1 MIYVT
6 GSNGLIG
13 KHLNNKIKIKPISY
27 RNNVPNIT
35 FASNSTLVH
44 LSSSTTPRNTTDDI
58 EQSFYNDVF
67 IPLQIFESYLKNN
80 IHGKIILLSSAGDLH
95 SSITDEI
102 TDENSIPNP
111 KSVYG
116 AHKILLENY
125 INLLHKKYSFTSVAF
140 RVSNVYSGK
149 ASNNR
154 VNGLID
160 KLLTAEEK
168 VEIYINLNTVID
180 VIHVEDLIE
189 LILKTIHK
197 KMDTK
202 HFTFLVGNENYKICD
217 IIDIISS
224 LRKLDISVKKSNQ
237 TTTCINL
244 DCAKVKEYFSWSC
257 QHFLK
262 DLKI

>member
-13 KHLNNKIKIKPISY
+13 KCLSTKVKVNPITF
-27 RNNVPNIT
+27 RNNVPNIK

-44 LSSSTTPRNTTDDI
+44 LSSSTTPRNTIDDI
-58 EQSFYNDVF
+58 EQSFYSDVF
-67 IPLQIFESYLKNN
+67 IPLQIFENYLQTNP
-80 IHGKIILLSSAGDLH
+80 HGKIIFLSSAGDLH
-95 SSITDEI
+95 SSIYGEI
-102 TDENSIPNP
+102 TNEYSTPRP

-116 AHKILLENY
+116 AHKVLLENY
-125 INLLHKKYSFTSVAF
+125 IEILHNKYSFTSIAF

-149 ASNNR
+149 PVNNR

-168 VEIYINLNTVID
+168 VEIYTNLNTIVD
-180 VIHVEDLIE
+180 VIHVEDLVE
-189 LILKTIHK
+189 LILKAIYK

-202 HFTFLVGNENYKICD
+202 HFTFLVGNESYKICD
-217 IIDIISS
+217 IIDIIAS
-224 LRKLDISVKKSNQ
+224 LRRLDITVKKSNQ
-237 TTTCINL
+237 KTTCVNL
-244 DCAKVKEYFSWSC
+244 DCTKVKEYFSWSC

>member
-13 KHLNNKIKIKPISY
+13 KCLSNKTKIEP
-27 RNNVPNIT
+27 IT
-35 FASNSTLVH
+35 FRNDVPDVKFSSNSTLVH
-44 LSSSTTPRNTTDDI
+44 LSSSTTPRNTIDDI

-67 IPLQIFESYLKNN
+67 VPLQIFEKYLESNPC
-80 IHGKIILLSSAGDLH
+80 GKIIFLSSAGDLH
-95 SSITDEI
+95 SSITNEI
-102 TDENSIPNP
+102 TNENSTPRP

-116 AHKILLENY
+116 SHKILLENY
-125 INLLHKKYSFTSVAF
+125 IEILHNKYSFTSVAF

-149 ASNNR
+149 PVTNR

-160 KLLTAEEK
+160 KLLTAQEK
-168 VEIYINLNTVID
+168 VEIYTNLNTVVD
-180 VIHVEDLIE
+180 VIHVEDLVE
-189 LILKTIHK
+189 LILKAVRK

-202 HFTFLVGNENYKICD
+202 HFTFLVGNESYKICD
-217 IIDIISS
+217 IIDIIAS
-224 LRKLDISVKKSNQ
+224 LRGLDISVKKSNQ
-237 TTTCINL
+237 KTTCVNL
-244 DCAKVKEYFSWSC
+244 DCTKVKEYFSWSC